1 MLPNF
6 LKFVKKV
13 SGKDLSTND
22 FTNDYKNKLDGIAEG
37 ANKTLV
43 NDTLTSTSTTEAL
56 SAKQGKI
63 LSEKIKINIVT
74 GQEVATNEYIDGK
87 QVFVK
92 RISTGSLPVNAQ
104 NEVTTGL
111 SNVTCVR
118 LLGMVYDSSGNAFPL
133 PFSYTTD
140 SNNIGLIFLKAIS
153 KVRIAT
159 GIDRSPLSGYID
171 IYYTKDN

>member
-1 MLPNF
+1 MIPQS
-6 LKFVKKV
+6 KQVVKQEK
-13 SGKDLSTND
+13 GKNLSTND
-22 FTNDYKNKLDGIAEG
+22 FTTEYKNKIDGIETG
-37 ANKTLV
+37 ANKTII
-43 NDTLTSTSTTEAL
+43 NDTLTSISTTEAL

-63 LSEKIKINIVT
+63 LNEKIKMNIVT
-74 GQEVATNEYIDGK
+74 EQEVATNEYIDEK

-104 NEVTTGL
+104 NEIITGL

-118 LLGMVYDSSGNAFPL
+118 LLGMVYDTSGNAFPL

-140 SNNIGLIFLKAIS
+140 SNNIGLIFLKS
-153 KVRIAT
+153 TGKVRITT
-159 GIDRSPLSGYID
+159 GIDRSTLSGYIE